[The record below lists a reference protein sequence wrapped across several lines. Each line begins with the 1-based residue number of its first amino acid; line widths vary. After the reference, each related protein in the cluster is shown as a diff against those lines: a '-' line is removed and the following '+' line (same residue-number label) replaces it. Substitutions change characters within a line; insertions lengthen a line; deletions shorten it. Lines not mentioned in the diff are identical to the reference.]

1 MDQMI
6 PKVVVIGGG
15 TGLSVLLRALKKFR
29 VDITAVVTVA
39 DDGGSSGILR
49 DELDIPPPG
58 DVRNVLVALSE
69 GEPLIEKVFQHR
81 FLHGNGISG
90 HSLGNLLLAAM
101 TSITGDFVSGIKEIS
116 RVLNIRGRVLP
127 SANQGVILS
136 AKMKDGTIVQGE
148 SKIPLAKKEID
159 YVFLNT
165 PDVKALP
172 ESVEAILEADLI
184 IMGPGSLY
192 TSIIP
197 NLLVPEIQEAV
208 CHAPGKKVY
217 ICNVMTQYG
226 ETTNFTASDH
236 VKALLKHID
245 CNQLLDMIVVNDA
258 DIPMNVLRR
267 YTEKGA
273 VPVVC
278 DLEHLQQYAPVVIHD
293 HFVKFDEPFIRHDA
307 KKISRLLVNTIRE
320 KE

>member
-81 FLHGNGISG
+81 FSHGNGISG

-217 ICNVMTQYG
+217 ICNVMTQNG

-236 VKALLKHID
+236 VKALLKHVD
-245 CNQLLDMIVVNDA
+245 CNRLLDMIVVNEA

-267 YTEKGA
+267 YIEKGA

-278 DLEHLQQYAPVVIHD
+278 DLEQLQQYAPVVIHD

-307 KKISRLLVNTIRE
+307 KKISRLLVNKIRE

>member
-81 FLHGNGISG
+81 FSHGNGISG

-217 ICNVMTQYG
+217 ICNVMTQNG

-236 VKALLKHID
+236 VKALLKHVD
-245 CNQLLDMIVVNDA
+245 CNRLLDMIVVNEA

-278 DLEHLQQYAPVVIHD
+278 DLEQLQQYAPVVIHD

-307 KKISRLLVNTIRE
+307 KKISRLLVNKIRE

>member
-1 MDQMI
+1 MI

-81 FLHGNGISG
+81 FSHGNGISG

-217 ICNVMTQYG
+217 ICNVMTQNG

-236 VKALLKHID
+236 VKALLKHVD
-245 CNQLLDMIVVNDA
+245 CNRLLDMIVVNEA

-278 DLEHLQQYAPVVIHD
+278 DLEQLQQYAPVVIHD

-307 KKISRLLVNTIRE
+307 KKISRLLVNKIRE

>member
-81 FLHGNGISG
+81 FSHGNGISG

-217 ICNVMTQYG
+217 ICNVMTQHG

-236 VKALLKHID
+236 VKALLKHVD
-245 CNQLLDMIVVNDA
+245 CNHLLDMIVVNEA

-278 DLEHLQQYAPVVIHD
+278 DLEQLQQYAPVVIHD

-307 KKISRLLVNTIRE
+307 KKISRLLVNKIRE